1 MAITLSLNKLKF
13 ILKTH
18 QFKIGVFEEDEFKI
32 VEVDILNTDNT
43 ITKHKM
49 TVKDVMYFTEYG
61 TMTIPGKHIL
71 RKTKLLL
78 KPFIKN
84 CEIEIIRNYAMGKVN
99 DKNLIDEINIQRLKI
114 QSKAQE
120 YFSLYIND
128 HNEISSI
135 LNIADTNKYLYDL
148 NKLKQ
153 FIKCK
158 WIKQ

>member
-84 CEIEIIRNYAMGKVN
+84 CEPLFDWYGV
-99 DKNLIDEINIQRLKI
+99 L
-114 QSKAQE
+114 SVP
-120 YFSLYIND
+120 
-128 HNEISSI
+128 
-135 LNIADTNKYLYDL
+135 
-148 NKLKQ
+148 
-153 FIKCK
+153 
-158 WIKQ
+158 